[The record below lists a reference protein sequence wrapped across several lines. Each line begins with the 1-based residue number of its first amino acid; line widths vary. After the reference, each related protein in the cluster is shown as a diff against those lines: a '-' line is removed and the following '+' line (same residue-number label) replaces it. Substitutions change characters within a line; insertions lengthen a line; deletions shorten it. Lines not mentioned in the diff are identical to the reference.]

1 MKMRQS
7 CNSWWGG
14 VGGAGREKT
23 SSGITKPERVKGEK
37 DSYNGDGGHRRCWF
51 RSPPYN
57 GFVVLPSRAAAGSA
71 NAMTQLLTTV
81 YFSDLDRF
89 HSNAKEIGF
98 IKGLHAFMPEPAQEE
113 IFSLW
118 EQVVVACMKIK
129 EKLVEGEN
137 KIKCKMR
144 TLIGFFLLE
153 KGEVNG
159 SMKKV
164 VILKIPFI
172 LMIGSTTMS
181 STEALKAGLCEK
193 ALIGMEYVL
202 HGVIALGIMAAGGVL
217 SGGNPASHVLQ
228 IKKQGDSADAKLVV
242 TL

>member
-37 DSYNGDGGHRRCWF
+37 DI
-51 RSPPYN
+51 
-57 GFVVLPSRAAAGSA
+57 LPSRAAAGSA

-81 YFSDLDRF
+81 YFSDLDVLLWSF
-89 HSNAKEIGF
+89 DSDEHSSASIAMLRKLASLRSLTIM
-98 IKGLHAFMPEPAQEE
+98 GLHAFMPEPAQEE

-144 TLIGFFLLE
+144 TLIVSS
-153 KGEVNG
+153 GENLCWG
-159 SMKKV
+159 G
-164 VILKIPFI
+164 LPFR
-172 LMIGSTTMS
+172 S
-181 STEALKAGLCEK
+181 SARELF
-193 ALIGMEYVL
+193 
-202 HGVIALGIMAAGGVL
+202 
-217 SGGNPASHVLQ
+217 
-228 IKKQGDSADAKLVV
+228 
-242 TL
+242 

>member
-1 MKMRQS
+1 
-7 CNSWWGG
+7 
-14 VGGAGREKT
+14 
-23 SSGITKPERVKGEK
+23 
-37 DSYNGDGGHRRCWF
+37 
-51 RSPPYN
+51 
-57 GFVVLPSRAAAGSA
+57 
-71 NAMTQLLTTV
+71 MTQLLTTV

-144 TLIGFFLLE
+144 TLIG
-153 KGEVNG
+153 
-159 SMKKV
+159 
-164 VILKIPFI
+164 
-172 LMIGSTTMS
+172 
-181 STEALKAGLCEK
+181 
-193 ALIGMEYVL
+193 MEYVL